1 MKKILFGL
9 IIFYAFIL
17 TSFAQNTQL
26 LFKGKN
32 QYLGQIE
39 DNALPVTLSFY
50 YVNKSKTNIRI
61 VSVKC
66 SDETKVTDWN
76 KNQTI
81 AAGKSGKISFSY
93 NGNRL
98 GVFNQKI
105 LIKTNEPNTKE
116 TELVFGGEVIP
127 RKKTS
132 ADIYANNNGVI
143 SFASN
148 IINFGEIKNTQ
159 KKTDSLFFI
168 NNSNK
173 TLTIEDYE
181 LNPSFAKI
189 VIVTNDILP
198 KAKGKIIVVYN
209 ATLRNAYGKT
219 TDTIYFKS
227 NEENN
232 SLKEIYLQADI
243 YEDFSKIK
251 PEKLKL
257 APKAYLINTNYD
269 FKYVKKGEDVKTV
282 FNIKNKG
289 KTQLLIRKVDKTCD
303 CITVNYP
310 EKIRFDRDSPI
321 GISMNTQGL
330 KGNIHETVTII
341 TNDPENPRIVLH
353 LMGIVD

>member
-1 MKKILFGL
+1 MKKYFFGL
-9 IIFYAFIL
+9 IILYIFNF
-17 TSFAQNTQL
+17 TSFAQDTQL

-39 DNALPVTLSFY
+39 DNAFPVNLSFY
-50 YVNKSKTNIRI
+50 YINKSKTNIKI
-61 VSVKC
+61 ISVKC
-66 SDETKVTDWN
+66 SDELKGYDWN
-76 KNQTI
+76 KNQSI
-81 AAGKSGKISFSY
+81 APGKSGKISFSY

-98 GVFNQKI
+98 GAFNQKI
-105 LIKTNEPNTKE
+105 FIKTNEPGIKE

-132 ADIYANNNGVI
+132 ADIYSNNNGEI

-148 IINFGEIKNTQ
+148 IINFGDIKSTQ

-173 TLTIEDYE
+173 TIMIEDYE
-181 LNPSFAKI
+181 LNPAFAKI
-189 VIVTNDILP
+189 IIVTNDILP

-209 ATLRNAYGKT
+209 ATLRNAFGKT
-219 TDTIYFKS
+219 TDTIYFKT

-232 SLKEIYLQADI
+232 SLKAIFLQSDI

-269 FKYVKKGEDVKTV
+269 FKFVKKGEAVKTV

-289 KTQLLIRKVDKTCD
+289 KTQLLIRKVDKTCE

-321 GISMNTQGL
+321 GISMDTHGL

-353 LMGIVD
+353 LMGIVE